1 MKPSNREF
9 IVRTNKGLEQYENI
23 KKTLECSY
31 SRTLFIN
38 CCVGLLLLSKEIAYK
53 QLPNSKKSM
62 IDWGIKIDK
71 NDNKIGKCL
80 PHISPKQITRHLRNS
95 ISHGNFDFA
104 VEDGLSIPIN
114 HINFEDYDVNGNLTF
129 QALIPF
135 SEFQAFVLKL
145 SKEALMNLDNGK

>member
-1 MKPSNREF
+1 MKPSNKEF
-9 IVRTNKGLEQYENI
+9 ILRTIRVLGQYEDVKNQ
-23 KKTLECSY
+23 LDCSY

-53 QLPNSKKSM
+53 QLPNSKRSM

-71 NDNKIGKCL
+71 NDKKIVKCL

-95 ISHGNFDFA
+95 ISHGNFYFA

-135 SEFQAFVLKL
+135 NEFQAFVLKL
-145 SKEALMNLDNGK
+145 SKEALMILDNGK

>member
-1 MKPSNREF
+1 MKSSNKEF
-9 IVRTNKGLEQYENI
+9 ILRTIRVLEQYENV
-23 KKTLECSY
+23 KNKLDYSY

-53 QLPNSKKSM
+53 QLPNSKRSM
-62 IDWGIKIDK
+62 IDWGININEDKDKIS
-71 NDNKIGKCL
+71 KCS

-114 HINFEDYDVNGNLTF
+114 HINFEDYDADGNLTF
-129 QALIPF
+129 KAQIPF
-135 SEFQAFVLKL
+135 NEFRVFVLKV
-145 SKEALMNLDNGK
+145 SEEALIVLNKK

>member
-1 MKPSNREF
+1 MKPSNKEF
-9 IVRTNKGLEQYENI
+9 ILRTIRVLGQYENV
-23 KKTLECSY
+23 KNQLDCSY

-53 QLPNSKKSM
+53 KLPNSKTSM
-62 IDWGIKIDK
+62 ADWGIDINK

-145 SKEALMNLDNGK
+145 SKEALMILDKNK